1 MKPHSTSKTRVAALL
16 LALVM
21 VLGLTACGGTGSVIV
36 DPETGIVT
44 DIPDPDANNKPWVDL
59 GGWGK
64 TTGGKSDGK
73 GATDGSKSTTGS
85 KADAHVPGTPR
96 ECKPL
101 NKGELGVV
109 TKSYSDGKLTT
120 LVKSVKTPSKY
131 DGKTSSNDTNYGKV
145 DWSTANQGYISFT
158 AKGQERCFILEGP
171 NGKQTICT
179 VAKDGIIKIALID
192 GTGKYQYAIANN
204 TNNGKNYRI
213 QYKNSFA
220 VSKIDS
226 DLAPYLVSTPYGDY
240 ANAPNAVAKADKLWD
255 TNKSQLKNVQEITY
269 YVTSTLHYD
278 KKLKMGTMDIP
289 INPDKVIE
297 NGGGVCNEMSKTL
310 VAMLRSQGIPAYVQ
324 GGTNA
329 KGQGHAWVMAWLEAS
344 SETKNGTTYSTGT
357 WILIEATGGGL
368 QAKSTADKNYT
379 PDQYA
384 G

>member
-1 MKPHSTSKTRVAALL
+1 MKPNSTSKTRVAALL

-21 VLGLTACGGTGSVIV
+21 VLGLAACGGTGSVIV
-36 DPETGIVT
+36 DPETGTVT

-73 GATDGSKSTTGS
+73 VTTDGSKSTTGS

-96 ECKPL
+96 ECKPA
-101 NKGELGVV
+101 
-109 TKSYSDGKLTT
+109 TKSDVRGLTNFYSDGKLTT

-145 DWSTANQGYISFT
+145 NWSTANQGYISFT

-213 QYKNSFA
+213 QYKNSFT

-240 ANAPNAVAKADKLWD
+240 ANAPNAVAKADELWD
-255 TNKSQLKNVQEITY
+255 TNKSQLKNIEAIADWVGR
-269 YVTSTLHYD
+269 LHYD
-278 KKLKMGTMDIP
+278 KKLKMGTLDVYV
-289 INPDKVIE
+289 NPDKVIE
-297 NGGGVCNEMSKTL
+297 NGGGVCNEVAKLL

-324 GGTNA
+324 AGTNA
-329 KGQGHAWVMAWLEAS
+329 RGNNHLWVMAWIEAS
-344 SETKNGTTYSTGT
+344 DETKNGTTYSTGT
-357 WILIEATGGGL
+357 WVIIEATGGSLESHSSIG
-368 QAKSTADKNYT
+368 TNYT